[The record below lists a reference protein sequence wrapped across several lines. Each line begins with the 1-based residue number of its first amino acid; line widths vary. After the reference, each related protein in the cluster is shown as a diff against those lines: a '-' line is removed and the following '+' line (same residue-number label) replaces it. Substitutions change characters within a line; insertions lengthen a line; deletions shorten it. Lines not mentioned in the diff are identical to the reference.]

1 MEKKRHHQQQHHDG
15 EEHHQQHRVY
25 PQRWRVLATVAA
37 LNVGINTLM
46 LSYSSVAADAAK

>member
-1 MEKKRHHQQQHHDG
+1 MEKKKHHQQQQKHHDG
-15 EEHHQQHRVY
+15 EERHQVY

>member
-1 MEKKRHHQQQHHDG
+1 M
-15 EEHHQQHRVY
+15 Y